1 MLILSFVLIFYLLL
15 HDRPYLCTADTAV
28 TKTDTIPALGELKF
42 KWRRHTGVVSGMKK
56 MIPGKVDEEGRGEEL
71 FR

>member
-1 MLILSFVLIFYLLL
+1 MYCRYSSNQN
-15 HDRPYLCTADTAV
+15 RQ
-28 TKTDTIPALGELKF
+28 IPALGELKF
-42 KWRRHTGVVSGMKK
+42 KWRRHIGVVSGMKK